1 MRTMYFTQAIDDVL
15 AQAMREDSRILLL
28 GEDIPL
34 LQRNLLVRFGPKRV
48 RGTPISESA
57 FLGAG
62 VAAAMAGLRPVV
74 ELYVVDFLGV
84 AMDALLNHAA
94 KLEAFS
100 GGKWTAPV
108 VVRAPC
114 GGGYGDGGQHEQSL
128 WGWLA
133 HIPGLTVIV
142 PSTPADAGGLMLAAL
157 QHDGPVIFL
166 EHKLLSESYLEFL
179 GSGGRRTVQ
188 YDVPAQGARGP
199 VPHKWAPLPIGKAVL
214 LREGN
219 NVTLVSVGVGVHR
232 ALEAAEILEKEG
244 IAASVLDL
252 RTVSPLDKAALCE
265 AVARTGHLL
274 VVDEDYERCGLS
286 GELAAVVLEAGIPVK
301 YARVCTQTTI
311 PYARS
316 MEDRI
321 LPNVER
327 IRTAAITLLQTA
339 SEWPNES
346 LPGTPDNE

>member
-1 MRTMYFTQAIDDVL
+1 MKTMYFTEAVDDAL
-15 AQAMREDSRILLL
+15 AQAMGDDSRIILL
-28 GEDIPL
+28 GEDVPML
-34 LQRNLLVRFGPKRV
+34 RRNLLVRFGPKRV

-74 ELYVVDFLGV
+74 ELYMVDFLGV

-114 GGGYGDGGQHEQSL
+114 GGGYGDGGQHEQTL

-133 HIPGLTVIV
+133 HIPGLAVVV

-157 QHDGPVIFL
+157 QHDGPVVFL

-188 YDVPAQGARGP
+188 YDVPAEGARGP
-199 VPHKWAPLPIGKAVL
+199 VPNRWEALPFGKAVL
-214 LREGN
+214 RRDGSD
-219 NVTLVSVGVGVHR
+219 VALVSVGVGVHR
-232 ALEAAEILEKEG
+232 AVEAAEILGKEG
-244 IAASVLDL
+244 ISAAVLDL
-252 RTVSPLDKAALCE
+252 RTVSPLDRTAISEIAAQ
-265 AVARTGHLL
+265 TGHLL
-274 VVDEDYERCGLS
+274 VVDEDYEGFGLS
-286 GELAAVVLEAGIPVK
+286 GELAAVVMEAGIPVR
-301 YARVCTQTTI
+301 YARACTQTTI

-316 MEDRI
+316 MEDQTI
-321 LPNVER
+321 PNVER
-327 IRTAAITLLQTA
+327 IRTAVKRLLQPA
-339 SEWPNES
+339 MES
-346 LPGTPDNE
+346 FTGRDGV